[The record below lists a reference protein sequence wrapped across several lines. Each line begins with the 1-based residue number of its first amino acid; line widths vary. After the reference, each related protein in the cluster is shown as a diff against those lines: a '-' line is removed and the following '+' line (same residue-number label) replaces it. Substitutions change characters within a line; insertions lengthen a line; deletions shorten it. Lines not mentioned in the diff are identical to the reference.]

1 MGSLCSSSTQQA
13 VRSEQSS
20 VVHYMEAEELKKWLV
35 AEFGDAPNSPM
46 YPTTAQ
52 YQVIDVRNSDF
63 NEYGH
68 KIKGAMNHPAK
79 ADISD
84 ILKLYKDK
92 QMVIFHCMFSEIRG
106 PSTARRYHHERAE
119 KYQKAQPQQVRILSG
134 GFVGFWKKF
143 NGDKQKDILFA
154 KI

>member
-1 MGSLCSSSTQQA
+1 MGSSCSSTQQTSPST
-13 VRSEQSS
+13 VSS
-20 VVHYMEAEELKKWLV
+20 VVQYMEADELKKWLV
-35 AEFGDAPNSPM
+35 AEFGAATDSQM
-46 YPTTAQ
+46 HPTTAQ

-68 KIKGAMNHPAK
+68 KINGAMNHPAK

-84 ILKLYKDK
+84 ILKKYKSK
-92 QMVIFHCMFSEIRG
+92 QIVIFHCMFSEVRG
-106 PSTARRYHHERAE
+106 PSIARRYHSERVE
-119 KYQKAQPQQVRILSG
+119 NYPKAQPQQVRILSG
-134 GFVGFWKKF
+134 GFIGFWKRF

>member
-1 MGSLCSSSTQQA
+1 MQQKVSSA
-13 VRSEQSS
+13 ESS
-20 VVHYMEAEELKKWLV
+20 DVQYMEADVLKKWLV
-35 AEFGDAPNSPM
+35 AEFGDTPNSSI

-84 ILKLYKDK
+84 ILELYKDK

-106 PSTARRYHHERAE
+106 PSTA
-119 KYQKAQPQQVRILSG
+119 
-134 GFVGFWKKF
+134 
-143 NGDKQKDILFA
+143 
-154 KI
+154 